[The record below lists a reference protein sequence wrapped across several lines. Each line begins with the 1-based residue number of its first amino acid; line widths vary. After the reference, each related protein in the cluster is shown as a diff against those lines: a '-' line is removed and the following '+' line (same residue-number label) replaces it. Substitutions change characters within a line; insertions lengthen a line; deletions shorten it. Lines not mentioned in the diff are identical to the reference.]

1 MVPSLYGG
9 LLSQPAS
16 LGILQG
22 TRSRMARKGRGP
34 LGGLKCSKPA
44 LAEMADAKEDMP
56 CPDVGRCRSSR
67 RLRKVRSTTMAY
79 VVMVDYMVEVV
90 ELKAKF
96 SVTRFYI
103 LKTTQR
109 ERGPQALF
117 RTVLTFY
124 GGAMAASREGVVL

>member
-1 MVPSLYGG
+1 MV
-9 LLSQPAS
+9 
-16 LGILQG
+16 
-22 TRSRMARKGRGP
+22 
-34 LGGLKCSKPA
+34 
-44 LAEMADAKEDMP
+44 DAKGMP
-56 CPDVGRCRSSR
+56 CPNVGSRCRSPR
-67 RLRKVRSTTMAY
+67 RLRKVHTATMAY
-79 VVMVDYMVEVV
+79 VVMVDYMVELV

>member
-1 MVPSLYGG
+1 
-9 LLSQPAS
+9 
-16 LGILQG
+16 
-22 TRSRMARKGRGP
+22 MARMGRGP
-34 LGGLKCSKPA
+34 SGGLKCSKPA
-44 LAEMADAKEDMP
+44 LAEMVDAKGMP

-90 ELKAKF
+90 ELKATF